1 MGFTLILLIAFIIY
15 IITRILI
22 YKKTKKLN
30 ILREFFIFTFFI
42 YFLGVLFYAFFKYPF
57 ISSPGPIFISGN
69 LIPFKGI
76 YEIIVYNPNYFL
88 FNVGGNLIML
98 YPLGIFI
105 PLLYNNKNNL
115 KDIFKLSLLST
126 LSIEIIQLLFN
137 VGSFDIDDIILN
149 TLGAVLGYLTYIL
162 ITKFINL
169 KFIKNVQI
177 TNRTLIKS
185 ALKFI
190 APIMLIIISFWSYN
204 IYTYYSS
211 LIPEENLENYIIGKY
226 GGKILDKQPTDNTLM
241 FLHQND
247 RDTEII
253 EVYKIKNSNKYERPY
268 HSINL
273 YNNITEYTFAHIND
287 SRFLV
292 VIGKNPDNKEN
303 LSIDFDNNYGETQH
317 YVKEI
322 KNKEVFWFT
331 VEVPEYVHPENFED
345 ISNIKEEVVDI
356 KIY

>member
-1 MGFTLILLIAFIIY
+1 MGFNLILLIAFILY

-22 YKKTKKLN
+22 YKKTKTLN
-30 ILREFFIFTFFI
+30 ILREFFMFTFFI

-57 ISSPGPIFISGN
+57 IPSSSPIFISGN

-76 YEIIVYNPNYFL
+76 YEIIVDNPNYFL

-149 TLGAVLGYLTYIL
+149 TLGAVLGYLTYKL

-169 KFIKNVQI
+169 KFIKNIQI
-177 TNRTLIKS
+177 TNKTLIKS
-185 ALKFI
+185 SLKFI
-190 APIMLIIISFWSYN
+190 APIMIIIISFWSYN

-211 LIPEENLENYIIGKY
+211 LIPEENLENYIIEKY
-226 GGKILDKQPTDNTLM
+226 GGKILDTQLTDNTLM

-253 EVYKIKNSNKYERPY
+253 EAFKVINIDKYERPY

-273 YNNITEYTFAHIND
+273 YNNITEHTFTHIND

-303 LSIDFDNNYGETQH
+303 LSIDFDNNYGETRH
-317 YVKEI
+317 YVKTI
-322 KNKEVFWFT
+322 KNREIFWFT
-331 VEVPEYVHPENFED
+331 VEVPEHIQAENFEE
-345 ISNIKEEVVDI
+345 ITNIKEEIIDI